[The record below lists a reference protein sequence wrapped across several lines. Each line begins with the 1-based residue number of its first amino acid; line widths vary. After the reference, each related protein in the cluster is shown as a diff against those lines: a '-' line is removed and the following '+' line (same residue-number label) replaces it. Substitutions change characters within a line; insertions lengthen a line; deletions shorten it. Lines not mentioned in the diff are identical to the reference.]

1 MPLRDPGQS
10 QRWLEGQQEV
20 WRWRGGGVSS
30 TGRSVCDVIPAS
42 SGGGNG
48 TPGETSWSGS
58 IVATHLIKEPKN
70 EGQREKGGAGRGRE
84 GEEKPYHRLLLGTV
98 RGRVLLEGPRFL
110 GTQRAVWRETSEL
123 EAGLNTLS
131 PRKLGGNKGGAE
143 AFSPEASGAFSWAG
157 SLPGRRGN
165 SLQRDYLPV
174 LSISSAKSTLRAQ
187 SSSLNSLNNWPPPGL
202 RWRFSITGI
211 RKVTSCFRP
220 RLLCYSW
227 KGG

>member
-1 MPLRDPGQS
+1 MKGKGRKGE
-10 QRWLEGQQEV
+10 LEGAE
-20 WRWRGGGVSS
+20 
-30 TGRSVCDVIPAS
+30 
-42 SGGGNG
+42 
-48 TPGETSWSGS
+48 
-58 IVATHLIKEPKN
+58 
-70 EGQREKGGAGRGRE
+70 REKKNPTIAFCWEQSEE
-84 GEEKPYHRLLLGTV
+84 GFSWRA
-98 RGRVLLEGPRFL
+98 PRFL